1 MMQVSQYTFQ
11 TPYPNQLQVGR
22 PDAAT
27 QQQEQQ
33 KEQQQAKSQSVE
45 QNSNASLQEAQQY
58 AAKTQNGVK
67 EKLQNTVVPDVS
79 SVVDSF
85 SALNTKVQA
94 SEAYGA

>member
-33 KEQQQAKSQSVE
+33 QAKSQSVE

-58 AAKTQNGVK
+58 VAKTQNGVK